1 MKILH
6 IIDKTTKKETY
17 MVPIMVPEPF
27 DFLFVKDR
35 KTKVKYLLIR
45 THGED
50 PYEGHKQYL
59 EVPYDQYSNVSLETE
74 EIK

>member
-6 IIDKTTKKETY
+6 IIDDSTKKITH
-17 MVPIMVPEPF
+17 VIPITVPEPH

-35 KTKVKYLLIR
+35 KTKEKFIMIR

-50 PYEGHKQYL
+50 PYEGHKQL
-59 EVPYDQYSNVSLETE
+59 QKVPYDQYSNVSLEVQE
-74 EIK
+74 LK